1 VSEGASSS
9 ALVVTAEHGGNRV
22 PRPYRDLFRDAGP
35 LLGSHR
41 GWDPGS
47 LDLARR
53 IAHRLDA
60 PLVSSTV
67 TRLLVDLN
75 RSAHNPR
82 VFSEITRELDQVDRK
97 ELLRRWHRPHRDA
110 AERAVA
116 DALAGADRVVHLAI
130 HTFTPELG
138 GVVRRPDIAL
148 LYDPRRGGE
157 RGLAARWAR
166 LLRARARDR
175 VVARNDPYRGAADGL
190 TTALR
195 RVHPDPAYVGIEIE
209 VNQRHLGTGGRFPGW
224 VADALTGTLPSALEG
239 DPATESP
246 AATQPTRA

>member
-1 VSEGASSS
+1 MSEGASSS
-9 ALVVTAEHGGNRV
+9 ASRLTALVVTAEHGGNRV

-53 IAHRLDA
+53 IADRLDA

-82 VFSEITRELDQVDRK
+82 VFSEITRGLDRPDRH
-97 ELLRRWHRPHRDA
+97 ELLRRWHRPHWGA

-148 LYDPRRGGE
+148 LYDPRRDGE
-157 RGLAARWAR
+157 RGLAARWVR
-166 LLRARARDR
+166 LLRERVRQGARDR

-209 VNQRHLGTGGRFPGW
+209 VNQRHLGAGGRFPSW
-224 VADALTGTLPSALEG
+224 VADALSGTVRSALEG
-239 DPATESP
+239 
-246 AATQPTRA
+246 

>member
-9 ALVVTAEHGGNRV
+9 ASRLTALVVTAEHGGNRV

-53 IAHRLDA
+53 IADRLDA

-82 VFSEITRELDQVDRK
+82 VFSEITRRLDRPDRH
-97 ELLRRWHRPHRDA
+97 ELLRRWHRPHWGA

-148 LYDPRRGGE
+148 LYDPRRDGE
-157 RGLAARWAR
+157 RGLAARWVR
-166 LLRARARDR
+166 LLRERVRQGARDR
-175 VVARNDPYRGAADGL
+175 VVARNDPYRGTADGL

-209 VNQRHLGTGGRFPGW
+209 ANQRHLGAGGRFPSW
-224 VADALTGTLPSALEG
+224 VADALSGTVRSALEG
-239 DPATESP
+239 
-246 AATQPTRA
+246 

>member
-9 ALVVTAEHGGNRV
+9 ASRLTALVVTAEHGGNRV

-53 IAHRLDA
+53 IADRLDA

-82 VFSEITRELDQVDRK
+82 VFSEITRRLDRPDRH
-97 ELLRRWHRPHRDA
+97 ELLRRWHRPHWGA

-148 LYDPRRGGE
+148 LYDPRRDGE
-157 RGLAARWAR
+157 RGLAARWVR
-166 LLRARARDR
+166 LLRERVRQGARDR
-175 VVARNDPYRGAADGL
+175 VVARNDPYRGTADGL

-209 VNQRHLGTGGRFPGW
+209 VNQRHLGAGGRFPSW
-224 VADALTGTLPSALEG
+224 VADALSGTVRSALEG
-239 DPATESP
+239 
-246 AATQPTRA
+246 

>member
-1 VSEGASSS
+1 VSEGASSTTS
-9 ALVVTAEHGGNRV
+9 RLTALVVTAEHGGNRV
-22 PRPYRDLFRDAGP
+22 PRPYRDLFRHAGP
-35 LLGSHR
+35 LLESHR

-53 IAHRLDA
+53 IADRLDA

-82 VFSEITRELDQVDRK
+82 VFSEITRRLDRPDRH
-97 ELLRRWHRPHRDA
+97 ELLRRWHRPHWGA

-148 LYDPRRGGE
+148 LYDPRRDGE
-157 RGLAARWAR
+157 RGLAARWVR
-166 LLRARARDR
+166 LLRERVRQGARDR
-175 VVARNDPYRGAADGL
+175 VVARNDPYRGTADGL

-209 VNQRHLGTGGRFPGW
+209 VNQRHLGAGGRFPSW
-224 VADALTGTLPSALEG
+224 VADALSGTVRSALEG
-239 DPATESP
+239 
-246 AATQPTRA
+246 

>member
-1 VSEGASSS
+1 VSEGATSPTRRPT

-35 LLGSHR
+35 LLESHR

-53 IAHRLDA
+53 IADRLDA

-82 VFSEITRELDQVDRK
+82 VFSEITRGLDRVDRQ

-130 HTFTPELG
+130 HTFTPELA

-148 LYDPRRGGE
+148 LYDPRRDGE
-157 RGLAARWAR
+157 RELAARWVR
-166 LLRARARDR
+166 LLRARVRAGARDR

-209 VNQRHLGTGGRFPGW
+209 VSQRHLGAGGRFPSW
-224 VADALTGTLPSALEG
+224 VADALTGTLRSALEG
-239 DPATESP
+239 
-246 AATQPTRA
+246 